1 MKKTKKT
8 GWVDWLITLVLII
21 TPSMVLADV
30 GDILLRFQP
39 YITVQEEY
47 NNNIDLTATHKRD
60 DYITT
65 ISPGLRFST
74 SPRSPVT
81 REFRRA
87 PTAEDKFGVD
97 LDLRGGFVIY
107 AKEEDNNY
115 ISLNGALNAWY
126 AITQNFNFRVRDYLI
141 RSDET
146 READYSSTALSGQN
160 LLSRTNRRVTYY
172 RNVVEPSLEY
182 RFGRENLI
190 AVNYRNNDYE
200 IKSRTY
206 EDSMENYINPR
217 LTYWFNIRNGVSF
230 EYGLILGDF
239 QRSPDLIGHMGMGR
253 YTYRFN
259 PRTSIFSEYT
269 QLWRDF
275 DSPSIDYVVYRPSI
289 GIEHALT
296 STLSGRAQ
304 LGYFWQDPERGSTTN
319 GFSYDVSLTQRAERT
334 TYSASFQGGYTED
347 YFTAE
352 NLGFNKYHRVIG
364 RITHQLLQRMTVG
377 LFSSYELAKFSGS
390 VIERNKEMSKFR
402 FQDLRIWQ
410 LAIEIANELF
420 DIADDLEKKK
430 LYRFADQLRGAGMS
444 MSNNPV
450 K

>member
-172 RNVVEPSLEY
+172 RNVDEPSLEY

-190 AVNYRNNDYE
+190 AVNYRNNVYE
-200 IKSRTY
+200 IKSRIY

-217 LTYWFNIRNGVSF
+217 LTYWLNIRNGVSF

-259 PRTSIFSEYT
+259 PRTSIFGEYT

-275 DSPSIDYVVYRPSI
+275 DSPSIDYLVYRPSI

-304 LGYFWQDPERGSTTN
+304 LGYFWQDPNRGSTTN

-377 LFSSYELAKFSGS
+377 FFSSYEWAKFSGS
-390 VIERNKEMSKFR
+390 VIEGKKPIDQIWAIGGNASYQILKWLTVSLDASHRENHSNISDRDYSEYRGLFR
-402 FQDLRIWQ
+402 IT
-410 LAIEIANELF
+410 AT
-420 DIADDLEKKK
+420 
-430 LYRFADQLRGAGMS
+430 Y
-444 MSNNPV
+444 
-450 K
+450 

>member
-8 GWVDWLITLVLII
+8 GCVDWLITLVLII

-115 ISLNGALNAWY
+115 ISLNGTLNAWY
-126 AITQNFNFRVRDYLI
+126 ALTQNLNFRVRDYLI

-146 READYSSTALSGQN
+146 RETDYSATALPGQN

-190 AVNYRNNDYE
+190 AVNYRNNVYE
-200 IKSRTY
+200 IKSRIY

-217 LTYWFNIRNGVSF
+217 LTYWLNIRNGVSF

-239 QRSPDLIGHMGMGR
+239 QRSPDFVGHMGMGR

-259 PRTSIFSEYT
+259 PRTSIFGEYT

-304 LGYFWQDPERGSTTN
+304 LGYFWQDPNRGSTTN
-319 GFSYDVSLTQRAERT
+319 GFSYNVSLTQRAERT
-334 TYSASFQGGYTED
+334 TYTASFQGGYTED

-352 NLGFNKYHRVIG
+352 NLGFNKYHRAIG

-377 LFSSYELAKFSGS
+377 FSGSYEWAKFSGS
-390 VIERNKEMSKFR
+390 VIEVKKPIDQIWAIGGDTSYQILRWLTVSLDASHRENHSNISDRDYSEYRGIFR
-402 FQDLRIWQ
+402 IT
-410 LAIEIANELF
+410 AT
-420 DIADDLEKKK
+420 
-430 LYRFADQLRGAGMS
+430 Y
-444 MSNNPV
+444 
-450 K
+450 